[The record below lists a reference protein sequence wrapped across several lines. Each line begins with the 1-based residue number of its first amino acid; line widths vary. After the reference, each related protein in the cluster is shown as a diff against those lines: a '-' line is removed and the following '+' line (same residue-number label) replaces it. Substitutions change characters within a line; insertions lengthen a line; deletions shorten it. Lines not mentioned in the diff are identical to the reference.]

1 MKRLLCIVGSMN
13 AGGAETFLMK
23 MYRALD
29 REKYQMDFAVAEL
42 GKGFYDDEIISMGG
56 NIYHIIPKSK
66 GALKNFND
74 IRRLVKDNN
83 YNYVMRISQH
93 SLSGLELLAAKLG
106 GAKVRIFRSSNSNT
120 TSNSKLNQ
128 ILHKLC
134 MFMPNIFSTV
144 RIAPSTEAAEFMFGD
159 GCIEQGKAELL
170 PNAIDTNTF
179 KYNEMLRKHIRN
191 EFNIDTNK
199 LVVGHI
205 GRFNQQKN
213 HKFLID
219 VFAEVLKQKP
229 NALLMLV
236 GDGEKKSEIQEQIKS
251 LGIEES
257 VIFTGIRSDVPALL
271 SAMDVFVFPSFY
283 EGMPNTVIE
292 AQATGLPCVIANT
305 ITREAGVTDC
315 VRFKSLHDFAES
327 WADKTLSLFD
337 KDKAD
342 RSFYSDKMKNAGYDI
357 DSCVKKF
364 VKLTFEGGV
373 EKNAIKCK

>member
-29 REKYQMDFAVAEL
+29 KQKYQMDFAVAEL
-42 GKGFYDDEIISMGG
+42 EKGFYDDEIVSMGG
-56 NIYHIIPKSK
+56 KIHHIIPKSK
-66 GALKNFND
+66 GILKNFND
-74 IRRLVKDNN
+74 IRRLVRDNN

-93 SLSGLELLAAKLG
+93 SLSGLELLAAELG

-134 MFMPNIFSTV
+134 MFMPNTFSTV
-144 RIAPSTEAAEFMFGD
+144 RIAPSTEAANFMFGED
-159 GCIEQGKAELL
+159 CIKQGRAELL

-179 KYNEMLRKHIRN
+179 KYNETLRKQIRN
-191 EFNIDTNK
+191 EFNINENE

-213 HKFLID
+213 HKFLIE

-236 GDGEKKSEIQEQIKS
+236 GDGEKKREIKEQIKA
-251 LGIEES
+251 LGIEKS

-271 SAMDVFVFPSFY
+271 SAMDMFVFPSFY

-292 AQATGLPCVIANT
+292 AQATGLPCVIADT
-305 ITREAGVTDC
+305 ITEEAGVTDC
-315 VRFKSLHDFAES
+315 VHFMSLSDSAKV
-327 WADKTLSLFD
+327 WADKVLSLLD
-337 KDKAD
+337 KDKVD

-357 DSCVKKF
+357 GSCVKQF

-373 EKNAIKCK
+373 ENNAIKCK